1 MQHIV
6 VLLLTVTL
14 ALLVLLIFLHQRMR
28 FQLFR
33 IYEIVTKLY
42 SSQAYHRH
50 LQNIIIRDTSLS
62 VKVMSLMSFKVVAG
76 IFLAARICKQIWF
89 GISSESPLRTQFS
102 VGIENFD

>member
-1 MQHIV
+1 MAKKFSTISLLLLEGYHAAYTHIA

-14 ALLVLLIFLHQRMR
+14 TFLVLLIFLDQRMR

-50 LQNIIIRDTSLS
+50 LQKHNYSRYEPQ
-62 VKVMSLMSFKVVAG
+62 
-76 IFLAARICKQIWF
+76 R
-89 GISSESPLRTQFS
+89 ESYVLDVQ
-102 VGIENFD
+102 